1 MIIYTIIS
9 IGSFGFLSLIKT
21 KHPTEL
27 EISSLSG
34 LVKTHPL
41 MAFNLAVLMF
51 STAGIPP
58 LAGFFTK
65 FYILGAAMSRGLLIY
80 AIIAIIFSVISAFY
94 YLRIV
99 KVMYFDD
106 VKTELEFEDSMNG
119 KLIIFITAIFNII
132 FIFFLDKIITL
143 INNFITF

>member
-1 MIIYTIIS
+1 
-9 IGSFGFLSLIKT
+9 
-21 KHPTEL
+21 
-27 EISSLSG
+27 
-34 LVKTHPL
+34 

-58 LAGFFTK
+58 LAGFFSK
-65 FYILGAAMSRGLLIY
+65 FYILSAAMSRGLLIY

-94 YLRIV
+94 YLRVI
-99 KVMYFDD
+99 KVMYFDN

-132 FIFFLDKIITL
+132 FIFFLDNIITL
-143 INNFITF
+143 INNFIAF